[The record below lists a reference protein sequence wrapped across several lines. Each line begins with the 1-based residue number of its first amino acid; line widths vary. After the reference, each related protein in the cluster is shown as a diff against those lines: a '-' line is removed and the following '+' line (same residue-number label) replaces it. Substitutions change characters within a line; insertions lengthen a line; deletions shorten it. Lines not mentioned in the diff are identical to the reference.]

1 MGYVAFLM
9 IAMIG
14 IPYFELCITTAIPAL
29 LYYLCGGLYVQF
41 QAAKLGLKS
50 DPERIDRREMLIFS
64 PMFII
69 PLVVLVMLLALDKPL
84 DYSVSL
90 TIVIM
95 ILLTLFYKPSRAYFL
110 VSWRK
115 AVTDGVVVASQ
126 VALICAGMSML
137 LESMNMIALLLK
149 IPALVLKLAGG
160 SLLVALLLSMVASLI
175 LGSGVSATAAYMLV
189 AIVIGP
195 ALIQMGLDIVQA
207 HFFAFWFACIGF
219 LTPPIAIGAAIA
231 ARIADSKFW
240 PTAVEATK
248 VASAAFVIPFLAIWY
263 PILMFRP
270 SDPLRGVL
278 GLLGAVALILS
289 LQVTVCGQFFT
300 KVGPGERI
308 FYLVLTLL
316 SFLSLAF
323 YFIPGIVAGIA
334 LTVSGTV
341 VQFQR
346 MKKRKGEEDK

>member
-1 MGYVAFLM
+1 
-9 IAMIG
+9 
-14 IPYFELCITTAIPAL
+14 
-29 LYYLCGGLYVQF
+29 
-41 QAAKLGLKS
+41 
-50 DPERIDRREMLIFS
+50 
-64 PMFII
+64 
-69 PLVVLVMLLALDKPL
+69 
-84 DYSVSL
+84 
-90 TIVIM
+90 
-95 ILLTLFYKPSRAYFL
+95 
-110 VSWRK
+110 
-115 AVTDGVVVASQ
+115 
-126 VALICAGMSML
+126 
-137 LESMNMIALLLK
+137 
-149 IPALVLKLAGG
+149 
-160 SLLVALLLSMVASLI
+160 VALLLSMVASLI

-263 PILMFRP
+263 PILMCRP
-270 SDPLRGVL
+270 SDPLWGVL
-278 GLLGAVALILS
+278 GLFGAVALILS
-289 LQVTVCGQFFT
+289 LQVTVCGQFCM
-300 KVGPGERI
+300 KVGPSERI

-323 YFIPGIVAGIA
+323 HFIPGIVAGIA

-341 VQFQR
+341 VQFNR
-346 MKKRKGEEDK
+346 MKKKTREGNK